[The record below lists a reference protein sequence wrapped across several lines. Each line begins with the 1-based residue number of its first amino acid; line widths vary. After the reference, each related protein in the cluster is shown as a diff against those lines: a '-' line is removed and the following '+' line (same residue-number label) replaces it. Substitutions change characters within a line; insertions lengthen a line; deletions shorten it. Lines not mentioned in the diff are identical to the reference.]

1 MKKPEVRDKLE
12 IINTILHNDANKMN
26 NIGLLNGKM
35 GISIYFFHLSKNT
48 ENVKHQEFAEIL
60 IDDVYQ
66 DVSKGQTP
74 PGFEDG
80 LAGIAWGIEYL
91 VQHGF
96 VEADT
101 DDVLSVVDDK
111 IYRHLVSADELPS
124 GILEGI
130 LGYILYILSRL
141 EGKDIHD
148 ESTDSFI
155 FKRLLIELVNRLGDN
170 IENRKFSTEE
180 PLSFDIT
187 WDLPICLILLG
198 KIRALNI
205 YNDKIDRI
213 IDHLSSLVLS
223 LYPHQLSNRLY
234 LLYSIEALL
243 KEISLADWRKHA
255 DFLQGNL
262 ELSQILH
269 NELKNKNLLFLNGV
283 AGISLISN
291 RLYQLTKDGKFLFNQ
306 EELIRKI
313 AVSEYWRDLKNGD
326 VKRKSLG
333 LLFGHAGIGMELL
346 ELTKKENIL

>member
-1 MKKPEVRDKLE
+1 
-12 IINTILHNDANKMN
+12 MN
-26 NIGLLNGKM
+26 NNGLLNGKM
-35 GISIYFFHLSKNT
+35 GISIYFFHLAKNT
-48 ENVKHQEFAEIL
+48 SDGKHQEIAETL

-66 DVSKGQTP
+66 EVSKGRTP
-74 PGFEDG
+74 PNFEDG

-91 VQHGF
+91 VQQGF
-96 VEADT
+96 VEAET

-130 LGYILYILSRL
+130 MGYILYILSRL

-180 PLSFDIT
+180 PFSFDIT

-198 KIRALNI
+198 KIRVLNI
-205 YNDKIDRI
+205 YNAKIDRI
-213 IDHLSSLVLS
+213 IDHLTPLVLS
-223 LYPHQLSNRLY
+223 LYPRLLSNRLY

-243 KEISLADWRKHA
+243 KEISLVDWRKHA
-255 DFLQGNL
+255 DLLQENL
-262 ELSQILH
+262 QVAHILQ

-283 AGISLISN
+283 TGISLIA
-291 RLYQLTKDGKFLFNQ
+291 RRMYQVAREEKFVFNQ

-313 AVSEYWRDLKNGD
+313 TVSEYWQDLKNGD
-326 VKRKSLG
+326 VQRKSWG
-333 LLFGHAGIGMELL
+333 LLFGHAGIGLELL
-346 ELTKKENIL
+346 ELTKKEFIS